1 MTATGLWRP
10 AGSIGRPGTED
21 RVLGGFPADCGGRMG
36 LDHGEGGRFMFV
48 TLTLGSGSGSA
59 AGG

>member
-1 MTATGLWRP
+1 MTATGLWRL
-10 AGSIGRPGTED
+10 AGSIGRPGTVA
-21 RVLGGFPADCGGRMG
+21 RVLGGFPADCGGRIG
-36 LDHGEGGRFMFV
+36 LDHGEGGRLFV

>member
-1 MTATGLWRP
+1 MTATGLW
-10 AGSIGRPGTED
+10 RPGTED

-36 LDHGEGGRFMFV
+36 LDHGQGGRFVMFV
-48 TLTLGSGSGSA
+48 TLTLDGSGSA